1 VCVDSN
7 RIQKLIVTALDEV
20 VKGRKYVASDCKW
33 LAQDLSADLL
43 ERVKNDQRD
52 AGVRRYKFVA
62 VVNVGS
68 VAEHPD
74 VQLSSRCLWVPST
87 DTFSSASYSNDSL
100 FAVATVY
107 AVYFE

>member
-1 VCVDSN
+1 M
-7 RIQKLIVTALDEV
+7 LIDDALTELL
-20 VKGRKYVASDCKW
+20 KGRKYVAADCKW
-33 LAQDLSADLL
+33 LVQDISADLL

-52 AGVRRYKFVA
+52 AGLRRYKFVA

-68 VAEHPD
+68 VVEHPD
-74 VQLSSRCLWVPST
+74 MQLASRCLWAPST
-87 DTFSSASYSNDSL
+87 DAFASACYTNDSL

>member
-1 VCVDSN
+1 MD
-7 RIQKLIVTALDEV
+7 QL
-20 VKGRKYVASDCKW
+20 KGRKYVATDCKW

-62 VVNVGS
+62 VVNIGS
-68 VAEHPD
+68 VSEYPD
-74 VQLSSRCLWVPST
+74 IQLSSRCLWVPNT
-87 DTFSSASYSNDSL
+87 DGFASASYSNDSL

-107 AVYFE
+107 AAYFE